1 MTRRSCRLL
10 ALLALTTIAARHP
23 PLEPDHGPTLSGD
36 EVRTLLV
43 GKTEIEGP
51 ASAMSKG
58 DKQNLT
64 EFYLRDDG
72 TGYMFRN
79 GGRTIWRGHWTISG
93 DKLCLPGAY
102 WPCAEF
108 HSDGGRVFKHYLTG
122 DKWTA
127 VDLVA
132 GDPEGIGDRVDNS
145 YPYNNAK
152 PIQ

>member
-1 MTRRSCRLL
+1 MTRRSSSLL
-10 ALLALTTIAARHP
+10 ALLALTAVAARHP
-23 PLEPDHGPTLSGD
+23 PPEPDHGPALSGD
-36 EVRTLLV
+36 EVRALLP

-51 ASAMSKG
+51 PGAMIKG
-58 DKQNLT
+58 ERQNLT

-72 TGYMFRN
+72 TAYMMRY

-93 DKLCLPGAY
+93 DQLCLPGAY

-108 HSDGGRVFKHYLTG
+108 HSDGGRVFKHYLSGDHWTG
-122 DKWTA
+122 
-127 VDLVA
+127 VNLVA
-132 GDPEGIGDRVDNS
+132 GDPEGIGSQIDNS